1 MENKE
6 HGLFEGGKDQ
16 AVPGAA
22 PAKPAEQSKA
32 VAIQE
37 KNIADNVLAK
47 VTAFQKEGTL
57 TLPDNYAVENH
68 LKAAWLVLLE
78 TKDRNGGEALKV
90 CTKESIAT
98 AMLDMVL
105 QGMSVSKKQGYFI
118 VYGNKLT
125 FMRSYFGTIA
135 LAKKVGMKTDPVAN
149 LVYEGDDFQYE
160 IDPATG
166 LMRVIKHE
174 QKLGNIDDNKI
185 VGAYCIVD
193 LPDNRKQVVIMPMAQ
208 IRKSWEQGA
217 TRGSS
222 PAHKNFT
229 GEMAKRT
236 VISKAL
242 KLFINSSGDGWLYA
256 DKRDEMDT
264 DTAAEERN
272 ARVASGAGSRTIDV
286 ETVEFEEVHN
296 EPTPPANDPQPE
308 TNAPDEPDA
317 PEMPPYAQ
325 K

>member
-1 MENKE
+1 METKDK
-6 HGLFEGGKDQ
+6 GLFEGGKEPT
-16 AVPGAA
+16 ANAATSA
-22 PAKPAEQSKA
+22 PAKPAEQTKA
-32 VAIQE
+32 VAIME
-37 KNIADNVLAK
+37 KNVADNVLAK
-47 VTAFQKEGTL
+47 VLAFQQEGTL

-78 TKDRNGGEALKV
+78 TKDRNGGEALNV

-125 FMRSYFGTIA
+125 FMRSYFGTVS

-149 LVYEGDDFQYE
+149 LIYEGDVFDFE
-160 IDPATG
+160 IDPSTG
-166 LMRVIKHE
+166 LMRILKHE
-174 QKLGNIDDNKI
+174 QKLANIDDNKI
-185 VGAYCIVD
+185 VGAYCIIELSND
-193 LPDNRKQVVIMPMAQ
+193 RKQVVIMPMTQ

-217 TRGSS
+217 TRGGS

-236 VISKAL
+236 VINKAL
-242 KLFINSSGDGWLYA
+242 KLFINSSNDGWLYT

-264 DTAAEERN
+264 DTAADERN
-272 ARVASGAGSRTIDV
+272 ARVASATGAQTLNPQDV
-286 ETVEFEEVHN
+286 EYEEI
-296 EPTPPANDPQPE
+296 TPSS
-308 TNAPDEPDA
+308 EPDPAAEQKPEPENTA
-317 PEMPPYAQ
+317 PADNEPPYA

>member
-6 HGLFEGGKDQ
+6 KGLFDNGKGQ
-16 AVPGAA
+16 AAAAA
-22 PAKPAEQSKA
+22 PAGATGQSSA
-32 VAIQE
+32 VAKQE

-47 VTAFQKEGTL
+47 VLAFQKEGTL
-57 TLPDNYAVENH
+57 VLPEGYTVENH

-78 TKDRNGGEALKV
+78 TKDRSGNEALKC

-125 FMRSYFGTIA
+125 FMRSYFGTIS

-149 LVYEGDDFQYE
+149 LVYEGDAFE
-160 IDPATG
+160 FAIDPDTG
-166 LMRVIKHE
+166 LMRIIKHE
-174 QKLGNIDDNKI
+174 QKLGNIDDSKI
-185 VGAYCIVD
+185 AGAYCILD
-193 LPDNRKQVVIMPMAQ
+193 LPDGRRQVVIMPMAQ

-217 TRGSS
+217 TKGSS

-236 VISKAL
+236 VINKAL
-242 KLFINSSGDGWLYA
+242 KMFINSSGDGWLYA

-272 ARVASGAGSRTIDV
+272 TKVATGVGSKVMDV
-286 ETVEFEEVHN
+286 EAVDFEEVN
-296 EPTPPANDPQPE
+296 AGPEPEPAVAPQPE
-308 TNAPDEPDA
+308 VAASADA
-317 PEMPPYAQ
+317 EPPYAD
-325 K
+325 